1 MHYLCFMNAF
11 DTSSALTDRFQ
22 TTVPEPVR
30 KALSL
35 QKRDRISYQILESG
49 DVLISRAPDH
59 EADPAIGQFL
69 EFLERE
75 ITGNPRR
82 LQPLTKAYL
91 AELAD
96 LVGDFQVDLD
106 EPLDPNDE

>member
-1 MHYLCFMNAF
+1 MKAF

-35 QKRDRISYQILESG
+35 HKRDRIVYQILESG
-49 DVLISRAPDH
+49 DVLMTRAADT

-69 EFLERE
+69 QFLEHE
-75 ITGNPRR
+75 IMTNPAR
-82 LQPLTKAYL
+82 LQPLAKSHLAVL
-91 AELAD
+91 AE
-96 LVGDFQVDLD
+96 LVGDFPIDLD
-106 EPLDPNDE
+106 YPLDPNDE

>member
-1 MHYLCFMNAF
+1 MHYFSYMNAF

-49 DVLISRAPDH
+49 DVLISRATDH
-59 EADPAIGQFL
+59 EADPAIGKFL
-69 EFLERE
+69 ELLESE
-75 ITGNPRR
+75 ITGNPGR

-91 AELAD
+91 AELAE